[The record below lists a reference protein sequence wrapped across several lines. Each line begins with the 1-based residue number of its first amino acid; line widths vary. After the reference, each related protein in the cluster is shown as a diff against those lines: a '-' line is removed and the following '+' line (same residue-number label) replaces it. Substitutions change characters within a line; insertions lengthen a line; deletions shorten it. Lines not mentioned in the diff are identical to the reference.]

1 MYNVLEF
8 SGELRTR
15 ATFDE
20 TPSGLRIEIIRKI
33 LGSFYPGRKH

>member
-8 SGELRTR
+8 SGEPRAR

-20 TPSGLRIEIIRKI
+20 TPGGLRIEIIRKI
-33 LGSFYPGRKH
+33 WGSFYPGRKH